1 MTKSHAHRKL
11 SLFSLAAVFALAL
24 PLSTQAQSSLPAMS
38 GPGSLHHYASKT
50 GACVWYYTYTDT
62 ATGIV
67 PYCALTSEFPKI
79 GGRVQTIVN
88 AADPLKSLQTLRQRV
103 PMTRISCPGL
113 KACVAEDA
121 KLAGLVAEM
130 NAFRGY

>member
-1 MTKSHAHRKL
+1 MFL
-11 SLFSLAAVFALAL
+11 CWLAVAFALVS
-24 PLSTQAQSSLPAMS
+24 PLSIQAQTSLPNMT

-62 ATGIV
+62 TTSLNV
-67 PYCALTSEFPKI
+67 WCALNSEFPKI
-79 GGRVQTIVN
+79 GGRVQTIVS

-113 KACVAEDA
+113 KACTAEDP

-130 NAFRGY
+130 NAARGY